1 MSLGYLHPSGRVTCK
16 KNWEY
21 TDLLPKENT
30 FNHLSIAKCYGQMI
44 CRIYGLEMPKQK
56 PPQSSEKRLF
66 IINKKAK
73 GRIINGCYLLHY
85 HKKHPLKWV
94 TLTFHHDPGEIK
106 NKSLKR
112 FLKYLSHGTKAK
124 KKSKSVAGILN
135 NYIWVKELQKRGVIH
150 YHILADMPY
159 RKVELFREKW
169 QSIIKQPTATRGFNI
184 KIVRN
189 SNLKYIINYM
199 TKYMTK
205 SSESH
210 SEKFS
215 DRCYGMSNAVNKQ
228 SLKIFDMEMM
238 RNLRKKFNKKKNSSE
253 TDYYFSDYWKT
264 AIINPKIAVKTYLE
278 TEKKMRKLS

>member
-1 MSLGYLHPSGRVTCK
+1 MSLGYLHPSGRMTCK

-21 TDLLPKENT
+21 SNLESGVVMNMSS
-30 FNHLSIAKCYGQMI
+30 FAKCYGKMI
-44 CRIYGLEMPKQK
+44 CRIYGLEMPKQNLPK
-56 PPQSSEKRLF
+56 SSKKRLF

-73 GRIINGCYLLHY
+73 GKIINGCYLLHY

-94 TLTFHHDPGEIK
+94 TLTFHHDPKEIK

-124 KKSKSVAGILN
+124 KKSKSIAGILN

-150 YHILADMPY
+150 YHILADQPY
-159 RKVELFREKW
+159 RKIDLFRDKW

-184 KIVRN
+184 SVVRN
-189 SNLKYIINYM
+189 SNLNYIINYM
-199 TKYMTK
+199 TKYMVK

-228 SLKIFDMEMM
+228 SLKISDIEMM
-238 RNLRKKFNKKKNSSE
+238 RNLRKNFNKKKNS
-253 TDYYFSDYWKT
+253 TDIDYYFSDYWKT
-264 AIINPKIAVKTYLE
+264 AFLPPKIAVKTYLE
-278 TEKKMRKLS
+278 TEKKLGNLV